1 MIAIDLNLIM
11 VRISRE
17 LILAMASFIQDDN
30 KKPESG
36 GILIGYYQEK
46 GSYIITDFTQPRN
59 GDKQSRYEFVRSK
72 KNAQNAL
79 LALFKESGGKK
90 IYLGEWHTHPEDN
103 PTPSGTDISSIINR
117 IKKDRI
123 NSETIFMIIF
133 GRKSFYIST
142 VNKSGIQMSR
152 NISYD
157 EISNNT
163 NQTFT
168 L

>member
-1 MIAIDLNLIM
+1 MIAIDLNPIM
-11 VRISRE
+11 VRISKE
-17 LILAMASFIQDDN
+17 LIFEMATFIQNDN

-46 GSYIITDFTQPRN
+46 DSYIITDFTQPRK

-72 KNAQNAL
+72 KNAQKVL
-79 LALFKESGGKK
+79 ITLFRESDGKK
-90 IYLGEWHTHPEDN
+90 IYFGEWHTHPEDN
-103 PTPSGTDISSIINR
+103 PTPSGTDTSSIIKR
-117 IKKDRI
+117 IQNDRI

-133 GRKSFYIST
+133 GRKSFYISS
-142 VNKSGIQMSR
+142 VNKFGIQMAR

-157 EISNNT
+157 EINNNT
-163 NQTFT
+163 DQTFT

>member
-1 MIAIDLNLIM
+1 MIAIDLNPIM
-11 VRISRE
+11 VRIPRE
-17 LILAMASFIQDDN
+17 LIVAMASFIQDDN
-30 KKPESG
+30 EKPESG

-46 GSYIITDFTQPRN
+46 GSYIITDFTQPEV

-72 KNAQNAL
+72 KNAQNVL
-79 LALFKESGGKK
+79 HALFKESEGKK

-103 PTPSGTDISSIINR
+103 PRPSGTDITSIINR

-133 GRKSFYIST
+133 GRKSFYLSS
-142 VNKSGIQMSR
+142 VNKFGIQMKK
-152 NISYD
+152 NISYG
-157 EISNNT
+157 EIIDNS

-168 L
+168 I

>member
-1 MIAIDLNLIM
+1 MIAIDLNPIM
-11 VRISRE
+11 VRMSKE
-17 LILAMASFIQDDN
+17 LILAMSSFIQDDN

-46 GSYIITDFTQPRN
+46 GSYIITDFTQPKN
-59 GDKQSRYEFVRSK
+59 GDKQSRYEFIRSK
-72 KNAQNAL
+72 KNAQKVL
-79 LALFKESGGKK
+79 LALFKESDGKK

-133 GRKSFYIST
+133 GRKSFYISS

-152 NISYD
+152 NISYN
-157 EISNNT
+157 EINNNT
-163 NQTFT
+163 DQTFT

>member
-1 MIAIDLNLIM
+1 MIAIDLSPVM

-17 LILAMASFIQDDN
+17 LISGMSSFIQDDN

-46 GSYIITDFTQPRN
+46 DSYIITDFTQPRN
-59 GDKQSRYEFVRSK
+59 GDKQSRYEFIRSK
-72 KNAQNAL
+72 KNAQKVL
-79 LALFKESGGKK
+79 ISLFKESDGKK

-103 PTPSGTDISSIINR
+103 PTPSGTDISSIKNR
-117 IKKDRI
+117 IKHDRL

-133 GRKSFYIST
+133 GRKSFYICS
-142 VNKSGIQMSR
+142 VNKSSIQMER

-157 EISNNT
+157 EIINNS

-168 L
+168 I